1 MPGRQAHGR
10 PVGGAPHTNG
20 SSGGNKGK
28 GRKRSKANALN
39 AFAIASEMYTD
50 KPKMTPRNREL
61 DAPRDGPP
69 RRGGKH
75 AREED
80 DDDED
85 EDGFEDENGDR
96 RPPRKMRRG
105 ADDDGDEDDD
115 DVEYGT
121 DGSGNEWHVGGDDS
135 DIDSDEAF
143 GESDEERF
151 EGYTFRGSKKSKGA
165 NEDEDD
171 DDDEDD
177 ADGASL
183 GSDAIDLADA
193 LDMSMSEDDTEHGAP
208 QDEGTDEDDESDA
221 SDSGSG
227 DESSEFEDDEADDIS
242 DSGVNA
248 WVSQFSGVKDT
259 EEQDETR
266 TTTKPKIGLKD
277 LGLLTVKDPQL
288 KKSVKLMGKEE
299 KESTRKQKLDVPLA
313 RRQQAQLD
321 RSVAYEKTNET
332 LDRWTETVKR
342 NRRAE
347 HLVFPLPQTETGL
360 ARHDNT
366 EIQPI
371 TAQAPGNELE
381 QTIMA
386 IMEESGLGPSAK
398 KESKKAQ
405 EDEEGQTISR
415 SELKNLW
422 NQKRR
427 EREAKSRE
435 EARAK
440 RIKKIKSKAY
450 HRVHRKQR
458 ERNEMK
464 EREIMAA
471 TGELDSEEEREAQD
485 RQRAMERMGARH
497 RESKWAKMRKG
508 HAAWDDDV
516 RTGIADMARRDEE
529 LRRRIE
535 GRPSKSNGDDDEDE
549 SDYSDDD
556 EVDNRKRLL
565 RQLDEVSK
573 DDDSQPRSKLM
584 SMAFMQKAEAIKK
597 AANEEMIAQIR
608 RELASDE
615 EGGSEEEPDDIGR
628 KQYGQPS
635 GKKSAAD
642 KVQSKGAKKGKA
654 AKADTDLQDARDN
667 IASSTSGRPKGLSAP
682 APQYQA
688 KEQTAGAWSQPAE
701 TGTAKK
707 QRGKKSESSAD
718 VLDLSV
724 DSVAVAPVA
733 ASAPAAAPRPA
744 KKNQNGTLPRSE
756 VDDDEEDDYDHGLVQ
771 FREQELLD
779 RAFGGLDVV
788 AEFEREKREVE
799 DEDDDKVVDNTLPGW
814 GSWVGDGV
822 SSREKRRHQGRFL
835 TKQEGVRQ
843 KKDRRDAKLNNVIIN
858 EKRIRKSEK
867 YMASQLPHVYESRL
881 QYERSLRLPLGPEFQ
896 TKETFQDVTKPRV
909 LLKQGI
915 VAPIAKPMY

>member
-10 PVGGAPHTNG
+10 PVGGAPRTNG
-20 SSGGNKGK
+20 SSGGSKGK
-28 GRKRSKANALN
+28 GKKRSKANALN

-75 AREED
+75 ARED

-85 EDGFEDENGDR
+85 DEDDFEDEESDR

-105 ADDDGDEDDD
+105 ADDDGGEDDD

-143 GESDEERF
+143 GESDEEKF
-151 EGYTFRGSKKSKGA
+151 EGYTFRGSKKSKGG
-165 NEDEDD
+165 DEDD
-171 DDDEDD
+171 DDDEDG

-193 LDMSMSEDDTEHGAP
+193 LDMSMSEDDAEHGAQ

-227 DESSEFEDDEADDIS
+227 DESSEIEDDEGDDVS
-242 DSGVNA
+242 DSGINA
-248 WVSQFSGVKDT
+248 WVSQFAGVKGTD
-259 EEQDETR
+259 EEDETS
-266 TTTKPKIGLKD
+266 TTTKPKVGLKD

-288 KKSVKLMGKEE
+288 KKSVKLISKEE

-321 RSVAYEKTNET
+321 RSVAYEKTTET

-360 ARHDNT
+360 ARHDNA
-366 EIQPI
+366 EIQPV
-371 TAQAPGNELE
+371 TAKAPGNELE

-405 EDEEGQTISR
+405 GDEEGQTISR

-450 HRVHRKQR
+450 HRVHRRQR
-458 ERNEMK
+458 ERDEMK

-471 TGELDSEEEREAQD
+471 TGELDSEEEREAQG

-535 GRPSKSNGDDDEDE
+535 GRPSKSNDDDDEDE
-549 SDYSDDD
+549 PDYSDDD
-556 EVDNRKRLL
+556 EVDDRKRLL
-565 RQLDEVSK
+565 KQLDEVSK
-573 DDDSQPRSKLM
+573 DDDSQPTSKLM
-584 SMAFMQKAEAIKK
+584 SMAFMQKAEAIKR
-597 AANEEMIAQIR
+597 AANDEMIAQIR

-628 KQYGQPS
+628 RQYGQPS
-635 GKKSAAD
+635 GKKSAAV
-642 KVQSKGAKKGKA
+642 KEQSKGVKKGKA

-667 IASSTSGRPKGLSAP
+667 IAASTNGRPKGLSAP
-682 APQYQA
+682 ASQHQT

-707 QRGKKSESSAD
+707 QRGKKSGSSAD
-718 VLDLSV
+718 VLDLGV

-733 ASAPAAAPRPA
+733 APPPAAAPRSA
-744 KKNQNGTLPRSE
+744 KKKQNGRLARSE
-756 VDDDEEDDYDHGLVQ
+756 VEDDDEEEDDDHGLVQ

-799 DEDDDKVVDNTLPGW
+799 KEDDDKVVDNTLPGW

-822 SSREKRRHQGRFL
+822 SNREKRRHQGRFL
-835 TKQEGVRQ
+835 AKQEGVRQ
-843 KKDRRDAKLNNVIIN
+843 KKDRRDAKLSN
-858 EKRIRKSEK
+858 SEK
-867 YMASQLPHVYESRL
+867 YTASQLPHVYESRL

>member
-10 PVGGAPHTNG
+10 PVGGAPRTTNG

-28 GRKRSKANALN
+28 GKKRSKANALN

-69 RRGGKH
+69 RRGAKH
-75 AREED
+75 ARED
-80 DDDED
+80 DDEDED
-85 EDGFEDENGDR
+85 EDGFEDGEGDR

-143 GESDEERF
+143 GESDEEKF
-151 EGYTFRGSKKSKGA
+151 EGYTFRGSKRSKGA
-165 NEDEDD
+165 NEDD
-171 DDDEDD
+171 DDDEDG

-193 LDMSMSEDDTEHGAP
+193 LDMSMSEDDAGHGAP

-227 DESSEFEDDEADDIS
+227 DESSEFEDDEGDDIS

-259 EEQDETR
+259 DEQAETR
-266 TTTKPKIGLKD
+266 TATKPKIGLKD
-277 LGLLTVKDPQL
+277 LGLLAVKDPQL

-299 KESTRKQKLDVPLA
+299 KESTKKQKLDVPLA

-366 EIQPI
+366 EIRPI

-381 QTIMA
+381 RTIMA

-398 KESKKAQ
+398 KESKEAQ
-405 EDEEGQTISR
+405 EDDEGQTISR

-458 ERNEMK
+458 ERDEMK
-464 EREIMAA
+464 EREVMAA

-556 EVDNRKRLL
+556 EVDDRKRLL
-565 RQLDEVSK
+565 KQLDEVSK

-597 AANEEMIAQIR
+597 AANDEMIAQIR

-615 EGGSEEEPDDIGR
+615 EGWSEEEPDDIGR
-628 KQYGQPS
+628 KQYGQPGS
-635 GKKSAAD
+635 KKSAAV
-642 KVQSKGAKKGKA
+642 KERSKEVKKGKA
-654 AKADTDLQDARDN
+654 IKADTDLQDARDS
-667 IASSTSGRPKGLSAP
+667 IAASTNGRSKGLSAP
-682 APQYQA
+682 APQYQT

-707 QRGKKSESSAD
+707 ERGKKSGSSAD
-718 VLDLSV
+718 VLDLGV
-724 DSVAVAPVA
+724 DSVAV
-733 ASAPAAAPRPA
+733 APAAAPRPA
-744 KKNQNGTLPRSE
+744 KKKQDGTLPRSE
-756 VDDDEEDDYDHGLVQ
+756 VGDDDEEDDDDHGLVQ

-799 DEDDDKVVDNTLPGW
+799 EEDDDKVIDNTLPGW

-843 KKDRRDAKLNNVIIN
+843 KKDRRDAKLSN
-858 EKRIRKSEK
+858 SEK
-867 YMASQLPHVYESRL
+867 YMASQLPHVYESKL